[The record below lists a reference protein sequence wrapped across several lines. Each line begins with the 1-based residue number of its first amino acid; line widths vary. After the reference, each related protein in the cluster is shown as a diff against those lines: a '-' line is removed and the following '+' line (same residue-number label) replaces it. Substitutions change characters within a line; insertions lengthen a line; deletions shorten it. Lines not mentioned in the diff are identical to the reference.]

1 MKRKLFKSYEFEFD
15 KNQKKVLTTF
25 AKQSLKQMESD
36 DRLIREVKTFNSIV
50 QKLDSPNDKI
60 KFTKE
65 EKTKLAFQLKEN
77 VKHLKKKM
85 DDAWFLTKWFYK
97 NMYTQ
102 YKNILQILEE

>member
-15 KNQKKVLTTF
+15 VNQKKVLATF
-25 AKQSLKQMESD
+25 VKQSLKQMETD
-36 DRLIREVKTFNSIV
+36 TRLVREVKVFNSIAD
-50 QKLDSPNDKI
+50 KLSSSTEKI
-60 KFTKE
+60 KFTKD
-65 EKTKLAFQLKEN
+65 EKTKLTFQLKEN

-102 YKNILQILEE
+102 YNKILKILED